1 MKALSQEILKSF
13 DFHKIVERLSK
24 SCSCGLTREWVM
36 QIKPLAS
43 SEEIAQSLWEV
54 KEYME
59 MLTFDTRLDF
69 DQLED
74 LRETLNKL
82 SKERSI
88 LYPEELIKILRL
100 SSIASNLKNTVRSLS
115 LDEKYPSLKKYF
127 QKIDDLSEVKREL
140 EKTVSPE
147 GKVLDTASA
156 NLLKIRT
163 RIQHLQAEIEQVMRN
178 LVRHYYEKK
187 LLQEAIHTVRRGR
200 YVIPVKASQASKIQ
214 GIVIDSSSSGSTVF
228 IEPQPILQLNNQIE
242 ILRSQEQEEIL
253 RILSRVSDLLRTQLE
268 ALQRS
273 FYNLVQLDF
282 IKAKATLA
290 CTWKGCVPSL
300 SKNQLYIKEGR
311 HPLLGEKAVPFDLDI
326 NSSQPVMVVSGP
338 NAGGKTVLI
347 KALAM
352 NVYLTH
358 CGIPPALGEGS
369 VIPLLEEIYVDI
381 GDHQNLENNL
391 STFTSRMSKLK
402 EAISQLKPDSLF
414 LIDEIGSGTDPEEGS
429 ALGVALLEFLAEKG
443 VLCVATTHLPKIK
456 FAFDKNQKIKSASL
470 EFDPVTLRPT
480 FKLKTGKVGS
490 SFGIKVAELIG
501 MPEEIIKRALQKI
514 DQDYLVVNNLLLSLE
529 QKEKEMEEILS
540 RLREKEER
548 LSSKERELH
557 LLQEE
562 LEKKRKEV
570 VAEFTATMQ
579 AYLRKTQQ
587 EIANKV
593 GKLRKENALNETVYQ
608 ELKEVIAQSKKH
620 LQALQVEAEEKK
632 KAYVPEREEH
642 VYLPDFQ
649 KWGRVISV
657 NTRKKRAIVEIKGQK
672 VKVPLDK
679 IVKGELKSVEQEEAF
694 QNSSPVRVSV
704 PSKKTITNELEIRKL
719 TQQEA
724 LMELEKY
731 LDRALVAGF
740 KTVYIIHGK
749 GEGVLRKITHEYLKQ
764 QPFVESFRTGTPQEG
779 GLGVTVVKL
788 K

>member
-24 SCSCGLTREWVM
+24 SCSCGLTQEWVM

-43 SEEIAQSLWEV
+43 SEEIVQSLWEV

-200 YVIPVKASQASKIQ
+200 YVIPVKAGQASKIQ

-290 CTWKGCVPSL
+290 CAWKGCVPSL
-300 SKNQLYIKEGR
+300 SKNQLHIKEGR
-311 HPLLGEKAVPFDLDI
+311 HPLLGEKAVPFDLDT
-326 NSSQPVMVVSGP
+326 NLSQPVMVVSGP
-338 NAGGKTVLI
+338 NAGGKLF
-347 KALAM
+347 
-352 NVYLTH
+352 
-358 CGIPPALGEGS
+358 S
-369 VIPLLEEIYVDI
+369 
-381 GDHQNLENNL
+381 
-391 STFTSRMSKLK
+391 SKLW
-402 EAISQLKPDSLF
+402 P
-414 LIDEIGSGTDPEEGS
+414 
-429 ALGVALLEFLAEKG
+429 
-443 VLCVATTHLPKIK
+443 
-456 FAFDKNQKIKSASL
+456 
-470 EFDPVTLRPT
+470 
-480 FKLKTGKVGS
+480 
-490 SFGIKVAELIG
+490 
-501 MPEEIIKRALQKI
+501 
-514 DQDYLVVNNLLLSLE
+514 
-529 QKEKEMEEILS
+529 
-540 RLREKEER
+540 
-548 LSSKERELH
+548 
-557 LLQEE
+557 
-562 LEKKRKEV
+562 
-570 VAEFTATMQ
+570 
-579 AYLRKTQQ
+579 
-587 EIANKV
+587 
-593 GKLRKENALNETVYQ
+593 
-608 ELKEVIAQSKKH
+608 
-620 LQALQVEAEEKK
+620 
-632 KAYVPEREEH
+632 
-642 VYLPDFQ
+642 
-649 KWGRVISV
+649 
-657 NTRKKRAIVEIKGQK
+657 
-672 VKVPLDK
+672 
-679 IVKGELKSVEQEEAF
+679 
-694 QNSSPVRVSV
+694 
-704 PSKKTITNELEIRKL
+704 
-719 TQQEA
+719 
-724 LMELEKY
+724 
-731 LDRALVAGF
+731 
-740 KTVYIIHGK
+740 
-749 GEGVLRKITHEYLKQ
+749 
-764 QPFVESFRTGTPQEG
+764 
-779 GLGVTVVKL
+779 
-788 K
+788 